1 MLDLFGN
8 EIIERAAGSPKIFT
22 CLAASNHS
30 QTARQSE
37 DYYATEPKA
46 VQELLAVESFSD
58 TILEP
63 CVGGGAYSRSIKAKR
78 PQSNCARH
86 YRSRLS
92 RNYY

>member
-8 EIIERAAGSPKIFT
+8 EIIEKAAGSPKIFT

-30 QTARQSE
+30 VGDRQSE

-46 VQELLAVESFSD
+46 VEELLQVENFSD

-63 CVGGGAYSRSIKAKR
+63 CVGGGI
-78 PQSNCARH
+78 
-86 YRSRLS
+86 
-92 RNYY
+92 